1 MAGKEVLVQGLI
13 KRIGNGASTNI
24 WQDRWIPM
32 HFWQDRWIPMHFNA
46 KPITPSE
53 GQEVTLVSDL
63 MLDSGQWNEKL
74 IKSVFLPIDARA
86 ILRIPLRSQE
96 EDWWAWEP
104 EKFGDYTVKSAYRKL
119 HGANTDHA
127 GLVPRVSND
136 ASWSKL
142 WKLNVPPKVKVFW

>member
-24 WQDRWIPM
+24 
-32 HFWQDRWIPMHFNA
+32 WQDRWIPMHFNA

-63 MLDSGQWNEKL
+63 MLDSGQWNEEL